1 MWRNVRYAGYA
12 ADVHVKATRSR
23 SAAATAAPK
32 PPDIEALK
40 DRSRRQREGGM
51 AGGSLLT
58 GPSGVS
64 MVSTG
69 RSTLL
74 GG

>member
-1 MWRNVRYAGYA
+1 MQ
-12 ADVHVKATRSR
+12 DTPPMCMSKPHVPDPPPPPQP
-23 SAAATAAPK
+23 PK

-51 AGGSLLT
+51 AGGSVLT